1 MNETAD
7 EVFNLRATFWG
18 FNNNSSVTQPTGG
31 RSSAGI
37 LAFCWV
43 FLLGDENESK
53 IITGKGQWPND
64 KTGMAKTHDGRCG
77 TGVCGA
83 DGEINGTGIKGQTNT
98 QKKEEKKRE
107 NNQTELYAMNDTP
120 ASRLLALRMNEN
132 YRHTHTRALVE
143 INCRVFTKKWKHTHT
158 SLTKKKKI

>member
-53 IITGKGQWPND
+53 IITGKGQ
-64 KTGMAKTHDGRCG
+64 
-77 TGVCGA
+77 
-83 DGEINGTGIKGQTNT
+83 
-98 QKKEEKKRE
+98 
-107 NNQTELYAMNDTP
+107 
-120 ASRLLALRMNEN
+120 
-132 YRHTHTRALVE
+132 
-143 INCRVFTKKWKHTHT
+143 
-158 SLTKKKKI
+158 